1 MKKLFLTLVVLII
14 TIATF
19 SQQVTRQRVIIENF
33 TADWCGWC
41 PSAHQGILDLIAAGY
56 DVAPI
61 AYHGGGDPFQTPE
74 TLSRHSYYGVG
85 GIPHSQFDGVL
96 QAIGG
101 STSGTTFSAYLPHV
115 QNRLAIPC
123 DYTVSIFGQN
133 NGPDYDI
140 SVVLDLVNGTP
151 PADLT
156 LQFVLCEDHIPYS
169 WQGQPECLWVCR
181 DMFPDQY
188 GTAVDFSTGNQQV
201 FNYVFTIDPTWN
213 ADNLEFTAFL
223 QNEADKEILQ
233 GNWVPKPDLI
243 PLSASA
249 NFSCSA
255 IAPCEDTPVDF
266 YDESTGIIISWEW
279 TFEGGTPTTSTEQNP
294 SVTYS
299 ATGEYDVELI
309 VYDGTVYDTLLIE
322 NYIDA
327 ITTPPVSG
335 TPSGPT
341 ELCDG
346 IAGYTYTTSGAN
358 WSTDYTWEINPSSAG
373 TIMGATT
380 LATLDL
386 DPNYVGLIDITVRGN
401 NQCGDGVWSDAFQV
415 EVFPHP
421 LPFWISDGST
431 YCAGSQGVEVTLD
444 GSESGI
450 EYELYRDAV
459 ATGNIVI
466 GTGDVISFGYQTTDG
481 LYTISGNTGYCDANM
496 YGNAYIYAVEAP
508 GQSATPYGADAVCIG
523 GTNDYSTDGAPDAE
537 IYVWTL
543 DPPAAGVI
551 TGTTVDASVV
561 WDAAYTGAAT
571 ITVQGNNDCGDGVV
585 SDPFDVTVEALPAPE
600 ISGEAYVY
608 ANTTHAYFSADHTGA
623 AYDWSVT
630 GGTIASGQGTN
641 EITVDWGGAGTG
653 YVNLTETSAAECE
666 GSATEYV
673 VEIMPLGVEESFMT
687 EINLYPNPAGE
698 SLNIELYSEKN
709 ANIQV
714 QVVNQT
720 GQIVINNV
728 QALNAGNNKTT
739 LNTSDLPGGYYT
751 LKMIA
756 DDGTFVHRKF
766 VVMK

>member
-1 MKKLFLTLVVLII
+1 MKKVFITFLFLTFV
-14 TIATF
+14 IAAF
-19 SQQVTRQRVIIENF
+19 SQQIPRERVIVEIG
-33 TADWCGWC
+33 TGTWC
-41 PSAHQGILDLIAAGY
+41 PNCPGAVRGADDLVANGH
-56 DVAPI
+56 DVAI
-61 AYHGGGDPFQTPE
+61 IEYHNGDAYAT
-74 TLSRHSYYGVG
+74 TASNYRNSYYSVPGYPTATFGGVIQEVG
-85 GIPHSQFDGVL
+85 GFYS
-96 QAIGG
+96 G
-101 STSGTTFSAYLPHV
+101 SMYSYYLPHYNTRIAV
-115 QNRLAIPC
+115 PC
-123 DYTVSIFGQN
+123 NYSASIFGQN
-133 NGPDYDI
+133 TTGLTYDV
-140 SVVLDLVNGTP
+140 SVVIDLEYGTP

-156 LQFVLCEDHIPYS
+156 AHLILTESEIPEN
-169 WQGQPECLWVCR
+169 WQGMTELNYVCR
-181 DMFPDQY
+181 EMYPDHF
-188 GTAVDFSTGNQQV
+188 GTTVDFAGGDQMII
-201 FNYVFTIDPTWN
+201 NYNFTLN
-213 ADNLEFTAFL
+213 ASWDIQHIELVAFL
-223 QNEADKEILQ
+223 QEESSKEILQ
-233 GNWVPKPDLI
+233 GTMVPIENIVPFE
-243 PLSASA
+243 ATA
-249 NFSCSA
+249 GFSCSSTQ
-255 IAPCEDTPVDF
+255 PCASVPID
-266 YDESTGIIISWEW
+266 YIDESLGQIISWDW
-279 TFEGGTPTTSTEQNP
+279 SFEGGTPATSTEQNP

-299 ATGEYDVELI
+299 ATGEYDVELT
-309 VYDGTVYDTLLIE
+309 VFDGTVYNTLLME

-327 ITTPPVSG
+327 ITTPLVSG

-380 LATLDL
+380 VATLDL

-401 NQCGDGVWSDAFQV
+401 NQCGDGEWSDAFQV

-444 GSESGI
+444 GSETGVD
-450 EYELYRDAV
+450 YELYRDAV
-459 ATGNIVI
+459 ATGNIVN

-481 LYTISGNTGYCDANM
+481 LYTISGNTGYCDATM
-496 YGNAYIYAVEAP
+496 YGNAYIYVVEAP
-508 GQSATPYGADAVCIG
+508 GQSATPFGADAVCIG
-523 GTNDYSTDGAPDAE
+523 GTNDYSTNGAPDAE
-537 IYVWTL
+537 LYVWTL

-551 TGTTVDASVV
+551 TGTTVDATVV

-585 SDPFDVTVEALPAPE
+585 SDPFAVTVEALPAPE

-608 ANTTHAYFSADHTGA
+608 ANTTHTYSSADHTGA
-623 AYDWSVT
+623 AYDWTAT

-641 EITVDWGGAGTG
+641 EITVDWGGIGTG

-720 GQIVINNV
+720 GQILIDNV
-728 QALNAGNNKTT
+728 QAIHAGNNKTT
-739 LNTSDLPGGYYT
+739 LNTSDLPSGYYT

-756 DDGTFVHRKF
+756 DDGLFVHQKF